1 MNSFPGHITDIKTYG
16 NMSVVYVEVE
26 NQIQLISIII
36 DIPETA
42 PYLTK
47 GNKVNVLFKEM
58 EVAISTQM
66 ELNISIE
73 NKISGI
79 IYDMEVGELMSR
91 LIVETNFG
99 EVVAVISS
107 NSANQLGLVKKMKV
121 KIMVKMNEIILAP

>member
-1 MNSFPGHITDIKTYG
+1 MNSFPGYIRDIKTYG
-16 NMSVVYVEVE
+16 NMSVVYVEIE

-36 DIPETA
+36 DTPETA

-66 ELNISIE
+66 ELDISIE

-79 IYDMEVGELMSR
+79 ISDMEVGELMSR

-107 NSANQLGLVKKMKV
+107 TSANQLGLVKKMKV
-121 KIMVKMNEIILAP
+121 KIMFKMNEIILAP

>member
-1 MNSFPGHITDIKTYG
+1 MNSFHGHIRDIKTYG

-36 DIPETA
+36 DTPETA

-66 ELNISIE
+66 ELGISIE

-79 IYDMEVGELMSR
+79 ISDMEVGELMSR

-107 NSANQLGLVKKMKV
+107 TSANQLGLVKKMKV